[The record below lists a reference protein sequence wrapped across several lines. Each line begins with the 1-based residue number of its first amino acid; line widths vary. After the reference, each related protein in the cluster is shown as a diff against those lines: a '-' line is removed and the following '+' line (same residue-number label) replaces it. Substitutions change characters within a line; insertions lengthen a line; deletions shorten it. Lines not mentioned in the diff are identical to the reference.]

1 MTVLDKFLTDAER
14 RRIDAEQIDAYI
26 CAKAD
31 FDRCQSRLQD
41 AAEAVDRLPR
51 GVYVG
56 TLGAIVVTEDYQ
68 NIHPR
73 IWVEPH
79 VVVAA
84 ECEGA

>member
-1 MTVLDKFLTDAER
+1 MTATFQTDAER

-26 CAKAD
+26 AAKAD
-31 FDRCQSRLQD
+31 YDRCWSRLQD
-41 AAEAVDRLPR
+41 AAEPVERLPR
-51 GVYVG
+51 GIYVG
-56 TLGAIVVTEDYQ
+56 TLGAIVVSEDYH

-84 ECEGA
+84 EFEGA